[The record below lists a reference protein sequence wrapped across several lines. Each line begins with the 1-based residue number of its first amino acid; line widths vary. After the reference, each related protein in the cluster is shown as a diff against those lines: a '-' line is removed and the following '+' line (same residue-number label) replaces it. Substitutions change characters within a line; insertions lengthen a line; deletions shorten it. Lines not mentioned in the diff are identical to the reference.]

1 MAVVSYYLCSFGEC
15 QGRKDLC
22 DCATVRNVGMRFLRP
37 EFVDMDMAN
46 IA

>member
-1 MAVVSYYLCSFGEC
+1 MAVVSYYLRSFGEC
-15 QGRKDLC
+15 QV
-22 DCATVRNVGMRFLRP
+22 ATVRNVGMRFLRP